1 MKAESGHIVF
11 KGKFKWKDLKDCFEE
26 VLKAFLQETDQV
38 PDEEDIFQMFLRINM
53 MDIEKNRKP
62 EGFNRRGRL
71 RLVFP
76 NSPDRKEMYI
86 RSETKTAEV
95 VRVTEKLSR
104 MLKKAGVPHTVEW
117 DQLKHL
123 LQA

>member
-11 KGKFKWKDLKDCFEE
+11 KGKFKWRDLKKSFEE
-26 VLKAFLQETDQV
+26 VLKSFLQETDQV

-71 RLVFP
+71 RMVFP
-76 NSPDRKEMYI
+76 NTPGRKEMYI

-95 VRVTEKLSR
+95 VRVTERLSR
-104 MLKKAGVPHTVEW
+104 ILKKAGVAHTVEW
-117 DQLKHL
+117 DQLEHL
-123 LQA
+123 RQA

>member
-1 MKAESGHIVF
+1 M
-11 KGKFKWKDLKDCFEE
+11 
-26 VLKAFLQETDQV
+26 QETDQV
-38 PDEEDIFQMFLRINM
+38 PDEEDIFMMFYRLNM

-62 EGFNRRGRL
+62 EGFNRRGRI

-76 NSPDRKEMYI
+76 NTPGRKEFYI
-86 RSETKTAEV
+86 RSDTKTAEV

-104 MLKKAGVPHTVEW
+104 ILKKAGVAHSVEW

-123 LQA
+123 QEA